1 MAEDERTD
9 MAKSDKSNARR
20 VSIDTAHSKP
30 TKPNPS
36 LLQQSKNL
44 GRMLSAATRQL
55 VHKITKSNQHRVTFA
70 GQAMVAEYNTENT
83 TVMVT
88 WGGRS
93 LHNAKDG
100 MSLRSLF
107 HNSPQKQQRP
117 THSMISQLHS

>member
-44 GRMLSAATRQL
+44 GRMLSAATLQL

-88 WGGRS
+88 YDSGADGHYIMQRTVCHCAPFSTTLHKSNRGR
-93 LHNAKDG
+93 HI
-100 MSLRSLF
+100 
-107 HNSPQKQQRP
+107 Q
-117 THSMISQLHS
+117 